1 MKHKAVAILFLSL
14 ALLYEPSAFGQFL
27 PQEVAARDEIER
39 FLLTAEILRTEPI
52 GEGVTKPT
60 KVTLGKEG
68 IEGKAVWKN
77 PSGMLFGFQDGW
89 QYENAAYRMDKL
101 IGLNMV
107 PPTAERALNGKKGSL
122 QYWVE
127 TECSLLD
134 LQERGTSIPESAR
147 ESTDRMKYVARA
159 FDSLIANEDRT
170 QQNVRYTR
178 DWRTILIDHSR
189 SFRSG
194 REFTVKL
201 LFGPRGTRKN
211 TDGRPFLYRRLPRAF
226 VDSLKAMTFESVK
239 GAVGT
244 YLTDVEIR
252 SLLARRDLLLE
263 DVAEMIKAQGEG
275 QVLY

>member
-1 MKHKAVAILFLSL
+1 MKHKTLAIMFLGL
-14 ALLYEPSAFGQFL
+14 ALLQGPSAFGQFL
-27 PQEVAARDEIER
+27 PQEVAGRDGIER

-60 KVTLGKEG
+60 KVYLGKDG

-77 PSGMLFGFQDGW
+77 PSGMQLGFWEGW
-89 QYENAAYRMDKL
+89 QYEIAAFRMDKL
-101 IGLNMV
+101 IGLNMI
-107 PPTAERALNGKKGSL
+107 PPTVERVLNGKKGSL

-127 TECSLLD
+127 SKCSLLD
-134 LQERGTSIPESAR
+134 LQERGIPIPASAM
-147 ESTDRMKYVARA
+147 ESTDRMKYLTRA

-170 QQNVRYTR
+170 QQNIRYTE

-263 DVAEMIKAQGEG
+263 DVEEMIKAQGEG